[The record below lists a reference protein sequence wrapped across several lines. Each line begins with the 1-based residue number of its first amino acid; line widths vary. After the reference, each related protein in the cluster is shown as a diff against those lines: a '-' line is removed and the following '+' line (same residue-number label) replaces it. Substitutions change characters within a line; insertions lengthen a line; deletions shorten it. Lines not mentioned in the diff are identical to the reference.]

1 MKEYAFYRKKLTP
14 LQMLWVIIKSWF
26 TSPPLALGCIF
37 ILLFMPFYFLAV
49 LLQIMLFLPVLP
61 VIALV
66 YLPLSLSMYRK
77 PEKNWMFWMGSYALC
92 AILLSI
98 IPLLFFYDVEGVP
111 FVIGAF
117 IILSAM
123 CGMCA
128 YFNLYNTGN
137 MEMKVEDAND

>member
-1 MKEYAFYRKKLTP
+1 MKEYAFYRRKLTP
-14 LQMLWVIIKSWF
+14 LQMLWIITKSWF

-37 ILLFMPFYFLAV
+37 ILLFMPFYFLIV
-49 LLQIMLFLPVLP
+49 LLQIVLFPLVLP
-61 VIALV
+61 VIALI

-77 PEKNWMFWMGSYALC
+77 PEKNWMFWMGSYALY
-92 AILLSI
+92 ATFLSI

-117 IILSAM
+117 IILSAI

-128 YFNLYNTGN
+128 YFNLYNAGN
-137 MEMKVEDAND
+137 MEMKIEGPNE